1 MISTGDDIRFLDSG
15 SCKPMPYWIESGIN
29 TTTTTIWIKMPVLPS
44 SAFRTIKMYYGN
56 SSAPAVSNGDSTFVF
71 FDDFP
76 GSSLNTTKWS
86 SFGSNSSYSITNSKI
101 NISAGNSSAVGA
113 RIFVTNQAFAS
124 PIIVEGDI
132 TSISGYYTHLGTLDS
147 GTWTGYTLFYGGPS
161 AGSNAGMHTGL
172 SYSHLGAFATN
183 FITTNTSPGTL
194 TGMWQSVWP
203 STSLITGFWPGG
215 SFSAS
220 VSGLTLSS
228 RVQVTFGLDWN
239 STGAASFDWVRAR
252 KYAAKDATAIIGASM
267 RNGYQSDVT
276 FQKALGGSSDEIGC
290 SVISLPDKGFI
301 IGGTTT
307 SFGAGGT
314 DIFLIRTDSLGKKI
328 WAKTFGGSSAEGAT
342 NYVFSAGVDFIMTPD
357 SNIVVC
363 STTASYGAGG
373 NDVYFFKIDLNGNV
387 KWTKTYGGT
396 SNDYGFSVINDPK
409 GGFLLAGETFS
420 YGAGSG
426 DVFVIKTDT
435 SGKVLWAKAYGGSSN
450 EEAAWKIRNSRDG
463 NFLICGYSYSSSS
476 TYYDEMLMKIDDN
489 GKLLFNKV
497 YGTSNYDAA
506 TAILDLPDSS
516 IYTAGFTYNIFNS
529 ANTVALLS
537 KYDKSGNLAW
547 SYIYDKAQH
556 SSFFGTTYDSVS
568 KVLNSL
574 IWISKLNR
582 FGILRTDLAGKYVF
596 LKNYGPATGS
606 GAYTGGIGRDI
617 LQLPSGGFA
626 LAYSTNDF
634 GAGGWDYF
642 FAKVDKNGS
651 NSDSCN
657 ITPYSLTPFDF
668 TSYISNYTYTFS
680 TTSVNPSVNT
690 GMKSS
695 NANVKDTLAC
705 DPLVTAFNWQIPC
718 SGQPTQFLDSS
729 YYKPTSWQ
737 WNFGDPTSSSNTS
750 DLQNPTHTYA
760 KAGKYT
766 VKLIS
771 GNGND
776 ADSISKIITV
786 KPSPTQIKTSTTT
799 FCIGDSL
806 NFSASGTGG
815 KSFSWSQGSLL
826 NDSTDSTVWA
836 YPYQNTT
843 FVATVTNSNGCSN
856 NDTFIVKIDTSSKC
870 SKATTIGGV
879 INQYASVSAY
889 DSCQNFLV
897 VDSSSFFK
905 KGSKALLIE
914 SQGASINGTQTSKFG
929 LITNYANSGN
939 FEYVT
944 VDSISGSTIYLK
956 NVPLRSYDTKG
967 GLQLVTVPQYNGTVM
982 INKTLT
988 AQPWNGKKGGVLI
1001 FEASGTVIVAAN
1013 INTSG
1018 KGFRGGGLVNSG
1030 HVCEF
1035 DSSWYVSSTSTDVGG
1050 KKGEGIATTISGK
1063 DAAKAAQANGGGGG
1077 GEHNGGGAGGG
1088 NAGKGGVGGNTWNN
1102 SSCHQPNTAQGGYA
1116 LTNSKT
1122 IDKMY
1127 FGGGGGAGHE
1137 NNSGGTAGSNGGGIT
1152 IISANRIIGGG
1163 YQISSDGLTNP
1174 NASIADGSGGGGA
1187 GGTIA
1192 LLVGDFKGHSVF
1204 SAKGGN
1210 GNNNNPGDNG
1220 FYGDVSL
1227 GPGGGGGGGLIWYSS
1242 SLPSYL
1248 TTNVSPGLS
1257 GIIVDKSSSN
1267 YLSNYGADSGR
1278 SGLVLSKLPAI
1289 PESAIATPFSKIIT
1303 TSQSIC
1309 YGDSI
1314 KLSASVNGLKSFT
1327 WTPSGT
1333 VKNPTSANTYAF
1345 PTTNTQY
1352 KLTAITNGGCTL
1364 HDSVFISVFPA
1375 KPVTPVIVNSTV
1387 TDNADIQLT
1396 ISLSSLVRVTS
1407 VTTYVSVDGGSFTKV
1422 AASAPAKNITLTA
1435 SSLATTKH
1443 QFTYVVIATDSCGNN
1458 SDSSVKHTPVLL
1470 QGTAGQLRNAIKWKN
1485 YIGYKVDSIVIQRL
1499 VKGSSSW
1506 ITIARPKPTT
1516 TSYTDSS
1523 YMKCGVPLFYRIES
1537 YGTGQT
1543 SLSDTI
1549 SLTPFD
1555 TVSSPTVVISNASV
1569 KSKNDISFGIAGV
1582 PYVVKKNTHKYLIYE
1597 RKNSDPF
1604 VLIDSLIPKDNKTFG
1619 VVYNYNVNTIKD
1631 TFSFEVFAVDSCG
1644 NASKKSDILRTVHL
1658 DGSALDDSIKLNWS
1672 PYLGA
1677 YVYNYYLQTWSRTQ
1691 GWENIYYIPR
1701 TSTTIKLPANCNDT
1715 FNYRISVI
1723 FVSGTGNNN
1732 TYSDSVQIIPF
1743 DTIPPSRDSI
1753 LSASVVDGS
1762 HINVTFNPVPDKD
1775 AYGYIIYR
1783 SKNHGAF
1790 IDIDTVKNPA
1800 SSPIHFIDNVNTL
1813 TDTFSYKIYA
1823 LDNCGNVS
1831 LSAQTHRA
1839 IQLNGKALD
1848 DSSLLSWSP
1857 YEGFNINN
1865 YTIQTRKKNTNWV
1878 DTYTGISSSTTT
1890 YIAPGSCNDSFY
1902 YRIKAIENGGTN
1914 AIVYS
1919 DSVMVMPYDT
1929 ISPSRDSIISASVTD
1944 GSHISLIFNKVTA
1957 PDVIGYNVYRSKNN
1971 GVFAKVGTISRP
1983 KNSPITFTDNI
1994 NTLTDTFSYEV
2005 YAFDSCGN
2013 TSKTTQ
2019 MHRAIQLNGKALDD
2033 SSYLSWSPYEGFNI
2047 KNYTVQTRTKKT
2059 SWTDTYTSILP
2070 STTTFIAPGSCNDTF
2085 YYRIAAI
2092 ENGGTNATVYS
2103 DSIAIVP
2110 FDTIRP
2116 AKPAITY
2123 VTALSSKSIQ
2133 VNWVKTTANDVKNYN
2148 VYRNGV
2154 KIASLGNLTT
2164 YTDTGLNTSNSYC
2177 YAVEAQDSCAGNL
2190 SGPSPPHC
2198 SVALNTEVKGCEKSI
2213 YLSWNK
2219 YSGWATVKKYE
2230 IYRTVN
2236 GGTESL
2242 LTSLTASA
2250 TTFKDSLLDYHSKYC
2265 YRILAY
2271 DNSSANVSWSNQSCN
2286 QTFFVDTP
2294 QIITV
2299 TKTVTSTTNG
2309 TVVIRWKSINTP
2321 HLAYNTLYYSADGTN
2336 YNLLK
2341 DNIAPTIDSF
2351 AHTGLNTQSADQHYY
2366 LVSVDSCGTKSD
2378 SSVFHK
2384 NMTLTVSVG
2393 ELLHIL
2399 NWTHYQG
2406 FKVKKYYIQ
2415 KLINGNFKTIDSVAD
2430 NDTASRYFPAPCNSV
2445 ERYRIAAE
2453 GYAPGELSW
2462 SDTMGRQAIDTVPS
2476 DAPQFKNATVVNGT
2490 TTRIDFIGSD
2500 SLDTYDFVIQ
2510 RATDGNWATAGH
2522 ILFTTPGK
2530 ALSYLDKAVNTINHQ
2545 LCYTIIARDSCL
2557 NATPSD
2563 TFCVIRL
2570 KGDSQNLGDSLNW
2583 TSFRGYGLK
2592 DYAVLRYN
2600 GTPTWD
2606 TLAKVNND
2614 IFHYTDKP
2622 LPCDVSHIYKI
2633 EGFQNG
2639 GTFVTMSD
2647 SITLTP
2653 FDTIKPPGPVI
2664 KLATVLDDSHIQ
2676 LSWHKSIS
2684 KVKLYELSI
2693 KTGKGN
2699 WKVADTVKVD
2709 TSFIFNGLNTPDS
2722 VYDFRIVAIDS
2733 CAANRSQPSL
2743 YHSPVQLGGQ
2753 DQNLSNLL
2761 TWKKYEGWNSV
2772 SKYYIYQLNKV
2783 TSIWTKIDSV
2793 SGTTLNYLH
2802 KPLPCDVMQAYQV
2815 VALDNTGQY
2824 LSYSDTVQLTPY
2836 DTIKPPEV
2844 VIKYATVLN
2853 ANQVELFW
2861 HKSIPK
2867 VKIYELSIKTGKGN
2881 WKVADT
2887 VKVDTSFIFNGL
2899 NTPDSIYDFRIVA
2912 IDSCAANR
2920 SQPSLYHSPV
2930 QLGGKDQNLSNLLTW
2945 KKYEGWTSVSKYYIY
2960 QLNKNTGIYV
2970 KIDSVSG
2977 TTLSYLHKPLPCD
2990 VMQAYQVVALDNTGQ
3005 YLSYSDTVQLTP
3017 YDTIKPPE
3025 VVIKYATVLNDN
3037 QVELFWHKSIPKVKI
3052 YELSIKT
3059 GKGNWKI
3066 ADTVRID
3073 TSFIF
3078 NGLNTPDSVYDFRI
3092 VAIDSCAANRS
3103 QPSLYHSPVQLGGQD
3118 QNLSNLLTWKK
3129 YEGWNSVSKYYIYQL
3144 NKTTGIYVKID
3155 SVSGTTLSYLHKP
3168 LPCDVLQAYKIAA
3181 LDNTGQYLS
3190 YSDTVQL
3197 TPYDTIKPPAPVIK
3211 YATVLDRSH
3220 IQLFWHKSIPKVKLY
3235 ELSIKRANG
3244 NWQVANTV
3252 KVDTSFIFSGL
3263 TTYDSVY
3270 AFRIVAIDSCAANRS
3285 TSSAFHSP
3293 VKISGTALDDT
3304 VRLNWK
3310 PYEGFASVK
3319 EYYIYQLISSRWK
3332 VLDSV
3337 PGNIITYTSKT
3348 LPCNVPQAYR
3358 IKALDNTGAYLS
3370 QSDTV
3375 SVTPFDTIKPK
3386 PPVLN
3391 YATVL
3396 PSQSVKITWQWDPK
3410 SDVKFFEI
3418 WRSKNKGIPVLI
3430 DTVIYDSSY
3439 TDTSA
3444 RPHDNRYAYYIIAID
3459 SCNKANRSR
3468 PSNSDTLMFL
3478 KIRSVFCTP
3487 EVGLQWTAY
3496 TGPDVSS
3503 YHIFRSKDGKTFTG
3517 IGTVSPQQHAFNDNS
3532 VSLGLQYYYTILAI
3546 TAAGDSSFSDTLGI
3560 VPSVVPLAD
3569 SAQLVYATVVKS
3581 DEKKGAIMVKW
3592 RQDSPNDTNARG
3604 YFIYAMNPVNGQY
3617 TLVENR
3623 TNLGDTTYI
3632 DTALNTIEYAYKYYI
3647 VIYNVCD
3654 LGINSRIH
3662 RPILLSVKNNDLNA
3676 QLTWKNYLGVP
3687 VKSYVVYKSEDGGLP
3702 YLLKTTGT
3710 DSVLADSNIYC
3721 GHKYTYQVQ
3730 ALLANNEITFSDS
3743 ITIKVYDTVRPKT
3756 RPIKSVSVTRT
3767 GSLTGNIS
3775 VSWNPAKDVNLKGY
3789 NIFRSNDGFS
3799 WFLIKEVYGDTT
3811 MVDSGLNTYGQS
3823 YYYKIQPFDS
3833 CGNLGNYSLV
3843 HESIRLK
3850 VQAQNSY
3857 NQLNW
3862 NGYQG
3867 WRVEK
3872 YIIYRDGKI
3881 FGSTAKDSFHFN
3893 DTLVYCGIE
3902 YQYKVVGIDS
3912 LDSTIIS
3919 FSNTD
3924 SARAFD
3930 HVAPAKVYIKAVSVL
3945 KPNRAVTI
3953 SWAPSTSWDVMNYDL
3968 YRKFSIDGSMHLV
3981 GITTDTIFA
3990 DSSTEITQPD
4000 CYYVFANDHCSN
4012 RSEGSNPGCIMILS
4026 AKASAGS
4033 ATGQSSNDLKWN
4045 GYQTWFDGVQ
4055 SYNVYKKDDNQGWRL
4070 IGTTTSGNVH
4080 EYSDANLSDSTID
4093 FCYQVEAV
4101 ENPGKYNQLTRSTV
4115 ECVHQDATMFIP
4127 NSFSPYNQDG
4137 INDKF
4142 GPVGLYVKNY
4152 TMKIY
4157 DRWGEEIYNTNSGQ
4171 PWDGTFH
4178 GQFVQQGVYIYYIA
4192 VQDYNGKITRF
4203 RGNISMYE

>member
-1 MISTGDDIRFLDSG
+1 MTLVPSNKFSKFNFSKLKGKI
-15 SCKPMPYWIESGIN
+15 CKSGIC
-29 TTTTTIWIKMPVLPS
+29 
-44 SAFRTIKMYYGN
+44 
-56 SSAPAVSNGDSTFVF
+56 F
-71 FDDFP
+71 FI
-76 GSSLNTTKWS
+76 L
-86 SFGSNSSYSITNSKI
+86 
-101 NISAGNSSAVGA
+101 
-113 RIFVTNQAFAS
+113 IFF
-124 PIIVEGDI
+124 
-132 TSISGYYTHLGTLDS
+132 
-147 GTWTGYTLFYGGPS
+147 LFQG
-161 AGSNAGMHTGL
+161 
-172 SYSHLGAFATN
+172 
-183 FITTNTSPGTL
+183 
-194 TGMWQSVWP
+194 
-203 STSLITGFWPGG
+203 
-215 SFSAS
+215 FSAYGQK
-220 VSGLTLSS
+220 VG
-228 RVQVTFGLDWN
+228 
-239 STGAASFDWVRAR
+239 
-252 KYAAKDATAIIGASM
+252 
-267 RNGYQSDVT
+267 T
-276 FQKALGGSSDEIGC
+276 FQKSFGGSSNEFG
-290 SVISLPDKGFI
+290 STVVMLPDKGFI
-301 IGGTTT
+301 MGGITN
-307 SFGAGGT
+307 SFGSGNN
-314 DIFLIRTDSLGKKI
+314 DILLVRMDSLGKKI
-328 WAKTFGGSSAEGAT
+328 WSKTYGGAGYEGT
-342 NYVFSAGVDFIMTPD
+342 VSWLSNSGVDAILTPD
-357 SNIVVC
+357 SEVVIS
-363 STTASYGAGG
+363 STTDSYGAGG
-373 NDVYFFKIDLNGNV
+373 YDVYFFKIDLNGNV
-387 KWTKTYGGT
+387 VWSKTYGGT
-396 SNDYGFSVINDPK
+396 SNDYGYSVMNDPK
-409 GGFLLAGETFS
+409 GGYLISGETFS

-426 DVFVIKTDT
+426 DVLLIKTDKN
-435 SGKVLWAKAYGGSSN
+435 GGLVWAKTYGNSSN
-450 EEAAWKIRNSRDG
+450 DEAGFQIRTSIDG
-463 NFLICGYSYSSSS
+463 NYLISGFSYSSSS
-476 TYYDEMLMKIDDN
+476 QYDQLLMKVDTA
-489 GKLLFNKV
+489 GKLLFSKV
-497 YGTSNYDAA
+497 FGTSNYDAA
-506 TAILDLPDSS
+506 LSAVDIPSDSS
-516 IYTAGFTYNIFNS
+516 IYVAGFTYNIFNS
-529 ANTVALLS
+529 ANTVATFTKFDKTG
-537 KYDKSGNLAW
+537 KYLWTN
-547 SYIYDKAQH
+547 IYDKNSH
-556 SSFFGTTYDSVS
+556 TSFGYLIYDNVNKVFNCNITESDVHRIGIARLTT
-568 KVLNSL
+568 
-574 IWISKLNR
+574 
-582 FGILRTDLAGKYVF
+582 AGKLIF
-596 LKNYGPATGS
+596 IKNYGPLTGS
-606 GAYTGGIGRDI
+606 DSYTDGLGHDFIA
-617 LQLPSGGFA
+617 LPTGGFA
-626 LAYSTNDF
+626 KAYTTDVF
-634 GAGGWDYF
+634 GYGGWDYF
-642 FAKVDKNGS
+642 FIKVDKNGS
-651 NSDSCN
+651 NPDSCN
-657 ITPYSLTPFDF
+657 IYPVSLSSFDF
-668 TSYISNYTYTFS
+668 TSYIKDYSSTFS
-680 TTSVNPSVNT
+680 TGSPSPKVGT
-690 GMKSS
+690 GMKVTSP
-695 NANVKDTLAC
+695 NAKDTLVCGPFVAN
-705 DPLVTAFNWQIPC
+705 FKWQKTCTGSPV
-718 SGQPTQFLDSS
+718 SFSDST
-729 YYKPTSWQ
+729 YYKPTSWK

-750 DLQNPTHTYA
+750 KIQNPSHTYT
-760 KAGKYT
+760 KAGTYT
-766 VKLIS
+766 VKLVS
-771 GNGND
+771 GNGTET
-776 ADSISKIITV
+776 DSITKIVTINPLPTHSGTIT
-786 KPSPTQIKTSTTT
+786 KT
-799 FCIGDSL
+799 FCLGDSL
-806 NFSASGTGG
+806 QLSVAGTGG
-815 KSFSWSQGSLL
+815 KTFSWSPSSQV
-826 NDSTDSTVWA
+826 DKPTDSVVWIT
-836 YPYQNTT
+836 PYKNETLYANITNIYGCSIADT
-843 FVATVTNSNGCSN
+843 FVIQV
-856 NDTFIVKIDTSSKC
+856 DSSKC
-870 SKATTIGGV
+870 PVSYISGVVNNYTSVTALKSRCLPVLTVTSNKGFSVNDYVLIVQMKGAT
-879 INQYASVSAY
+879 
-889 DSCQNFLV
+889 
-897 VDSSSFFK
+897 VDSSNS
-905 KGSKALLIE
+905 
-914 SQGASINGTQTSKFG
+914 SKFG
-929 LITNYANSGN
+929 SIKSYNNAGNYDFDSIK
-939 FEYVT
+939 
-944 VDSISGSTIYLK
+944 SISGNTIQLK
-956 NVPLRSYDTKG
+956 NALSRNYDVSG
-967 GLQLVTVPQYNGTVM
+967 IVQLVRVPIYQNAVVTD
-982 INKTLT
+982 TLT
-988 AQPWNGKKGGVLI
+988 ASTWNGSTGGVLALNVNGTLI
-1001 FEASGTVIVAAN
+1001 LEKDINASRL
-1013 INTSG
+1013 
-1018 KGFRGGGLVNSG
+1018 GFRGGSYNT
-1030 HVCEF
+1030 
-1035 DSSWYVSSTSTDVGG
+1035 STSVSYGDTNYYETKTSGYGG
-1050 KKGEGIATTISGK
+1050 TKGEGLSTLDRNK
-1063 DAAKAAQANGGGGG
+1063 NYQAARGPMANGGGGG
-1077 GEHNGGGAGGG
+1077 NTEQCGGGGGG
-1088 NAGKGGVGGNTWNN
+1088 NSGSGGVGGEEVSYSTSNIADGGIGGIPITYSN
-1102 SSCHQPNTAQGGYA
+1102 SQNKIFP
-1116 LTNSKT
+1116 
-1122 IDKMY
+1122 
-1127 FGGGGGAGHE
+1127 GGGGG
-1137 NNSGGTAGSNGGGIT
+1137 GGQNYFNKSSNGGNGGGIV
-1152 IISANRIIGGG
+1152 IIQANTLVGNNYNIKANGDSAKIA
-1163 YQISSDGLTNP
+1163 YHDG
-1174 NASIADGSGGGGA
+1174 AGGGGA
-1187 GGTIA
+1187 GGTII
-1192 LLVGDFKGHSVF
+1192 LDIISGFNKTLNV
-1204 SAKGGN
+1204 SANGGN
-1210 GNNNNPGDNG
+1210 GGNDYYAN
-1220 FYGDVSL
+1220 SQCHA
-1227 GPGGGGGGGLIWYSS
+1227 PGGGGGGGMIWFNGSATPSNVNTSIGYGKAGTLLYPSS
-1242 SLPSYL
+1242 TCYGS
-1248 TTNVSPGLS
+1248 T
-1257 GIIVDKSSSN
+1257 
-1267 YLSNYGADSGR
+1267 YGAANGTSG
-1278 SGLVLSKLPAI
+1278 SVLYNLVLPASTFI
-1289 PESAIATPFSKIIT
+1289 GSLSASGDT
-1303 TSQSIC
+1303 TIC
-1309 YGDSI
+1309 YGASTKI
-1314 KLSASVNGLKSFT
+1314 QASSLSSSYS

-1333 VKNPTSANTYAF
+1333 LNNATIASPVAAPLSTTTYTVSSSF
-1345 PTTNTQY
+1345 SNGCV
-1352 KLTAITNGGCTL
+1352 LT
-1364 HDSVFISVFPA
+1364 DSVKIVVLPA
-1375 KPVTPVIVNSTV
+1375 KPPKPIIEFV
-1387 TDNADIQLT
+1387 TDDLAGDKNNNTGSHLVVSEKSTRNIKSLT
-1396 ISLSSLVRVTS
+1396 EYI
-1407 VTTYVSVDGGSFTKV
+1407 SVDGGAYSKISTLGYKTISATIDSAIDSFTIK
-1422 AASAPAKNITLTA
+1422 TG
-1435 SSLATTKH
+1435 LANDKH
-1443 QFTYVVIATDSCGNN
+1443 LYKYIVIATDSCGIN
-1458 SDSSVKHTPVLL
+1458 SDTSVFHSPVYLRGNAGNLVNFLHFTPYAGFASST
-1470 QGTAGQLRNAIKWKN
+1470 
-1485 YIGYKVDSIVIQRL
+1485 KVVIQRF
-1499 VKGSSSW
+1499 
-1506 ITIARPKPTT
+1506 TISPVPSVAAIILATIKSTDT
-1516 TSYTDSS
+1516 AYVDSS
-1523 YMKCGVPLFYRIES
+1523 GLKCGYTYAYRIITQS
-1537 YGTGQT
+1537 SNG
-1543 SLSDTI
+1543 SASVSDSIALSPFDTI
-1549 SLTPFD
+1549 S
-1555 TVSSPTVVISNASV
+1555 PTQVNILSASV
-1569 KSKNDISFGIAGV
+1569 TSGSHIALQFNKV
-1582 PYVVKKNTHKYLIYE
+1582 TKKTTHKYLVYIK
-1597 RKNSDPF
+1597 KNSGSF
-1604 VLIDSLIPKDNKTFG
+1604 VLLDSVLAKNIALSPYT
-1619 VVYNYNVNTIKD
+1619 YNYNINTLTD
-1631 TFSFEVFAVDSCG
+1631 TFSFEVFALDSCG
-1644 NASKKSDILRTVHL
+1644 NESKATQKHQAVHL
-1658 DGSALDDSIKLNWS
+1658 GGKALDDSSKLTWS
-1672 PYLGA
+1672 PYLGFN
-1677 YVYNYYLQTWSRTQ
+1677 VKNYTIQTRRKNTNWADNYT
-1691 GWENIYYIPR
+1691 GI
-1701 TSTTIKLPANCNDT
+1701 LPAITSYIVPGSCNDS
-1715 FNYRISVI
+1715 FYFRIKTI
-1723 FVSGTGNNN
+1723 QNGGNNAIA
-1732 TYSDSVQIIPF
+1732 YSDSVMVMPF
-1743 DTIPPSRDSI
+1743 DTIAPARDSI
-1753 LSASVVDGS
+1753 ISASVIDGS
-1762 HINVTFNPVPDKD
+1762 HIQLTFNKVADPDVI
-1775 AYGYIIYR
+1775 GYNIYR
-1783 SKNHGAF
+1783 NKNSGVFSKIGA
-1790 IDIDTVKNPA
+1790 VSRPK
-1800 SSPIHFIDNVNTL
+1800 SSQIVFTDNINTL
-1813 TDTFSYKIYA
+1813 SDTFSYEVFA
-1823 LDNCGNVS
+1823 FDSCGNTS
-1831 LSAQTHRA
+1831 KTAQTHRA

-1857 YEGFNINN
+1857 YEGFNIKY

-2033 SSYLSWSPYEGFNI
+2033 SSYLSWSAYKGFNI

-2059 SWTDTYTSILP
+2059 TWADTYTGVLP

-2085 YYRIAAI
+2085 YYRVAAI

-2123 VTALSSKSIQ
+2123 VTVLSSKSIQ
-2133 VNWVKTTANDVKNYN
+2133 VNWIKTTSNDVKNYN
-2148 VYRNGV
+2148 LYRDGV
-2154 KIASLGNLTT
+2154 KIASLGNVTT

-2190 SGPSPPHC
+2190 SGLSPSHC
-2198 SVALNTEVKGCEKSI
+2198 SVALNTSIKGCEKSI

-2242 LTSLTASA
+2242 LTSLTAGT
-2250 TTFKDSLLDYHSKYC
+2250 TTFKDSLLNYHSKYC

-2271 DNSSANVSWSNQSCN
+2271 DNSTANVSWSNQSCN

-2415 KLINGNFKTIDSVAD
+2415 KLISGNFKTIDSVAD

-2510 RATDGNWATAGH
+2510 RATDGNWATAGN

-2592 DYAVLRYN
+2592 DYAILRYN
-2600 GTPTWD
+2600 GTPKWD

-2633 EGFQNG
+2633 EGFENG
-2639 GTFVTMSD
+2639 GAYVTMSD

-2793 SGTTLNYLH
+2793 SGTTLSYLH

-2815 VALDNTGQY
+2815 AALDNTGQY

-2836 DTIKPPEV
+2836 DTIKPPAP
-2844 VIKYATVLN
+2844 VIKYTTVLN
-2853 ANQVELFW
+2853 DNQVALFW

-2867 VKIYELSIKTGKGN
+2867 VKLYELSIKTGKGN
-2881 WKVADT
+2881 WKIADT
-2887 VKVDTSFIFNGL
+2887 VKIDTSFIFNGL

-2920 SQPSLYHSPV
+2920 SQPSAYHSPV

-2945 KKYEGWTSVSKYYIY
+2945 KKYEGWNSVSKYYIY
-2960 QLNKNTGIYV
+2960 HLNKNTGIYV

-3037 QVELFWHKSIPKVKI
+3037 QIELFWHKSIPKVKI

-3059 GKGNWKI
+3059 GNGNWKI

-3190 YSDTVQL
+3190 FSDTVQL

-3211 YATVLDRSH
+3211 YATVLDGSH
-3220 IQLFWHKSIPKVKLY
+3220 IQLYWYKSIPKVKLY

-3252 KVDTSFIFSGL
+3252 NIDTSFIFSGL

-3285 TSSAFHSP
+3285 TSSSFHSP

-3319 EYYIYQLISSRWK
+3319 EYYIYQLIASRWK

-3743 ITIKVYDTVRPKT
+3743 ITIKAYDTVRPKT

-3968 YRKFSIDGSMHLV
+3968 YRKFAIDGSMHLV

-4203 RGNISMYE
+4203 RGNISIYE